1 MGAVVSDA
9 LGQAPTGPR
18 RRAAIVLAV
27 VAVGVAIAL
36 AADAL
41 AGPGDDAVQRV
52 QRAVPDA
59 GTWYCPATAGEGES
73 VTVSAAAVGDEP
85 STITVVRYRDGRPQP
100 DEPIDVA
107 PGDQL
112 EVSLD
117 GEAAMAPVSV
127 RWEGA
132 PAVASWRVEDESAGG
147 ATCVSAPSETWH
159 IGGFDTAGDSTST
172 VHLFNPFTVDAVVRV
187 TFATPEG
194 AVSLLRTD
202 DVVVESGSSEKL
214 DLGEFQPEQPDLGVT
229 VEVLTGRLVAQGEL
243 RMEDSEERALIP
255 ATPEASLEWAVPY
268 ARVDGAS
275 SSWLS
280 VVNPGEREAA
290 VELVV
295 SQPRSDGP
303 IGSEMSV
310 PAGGVR
316 RIDLAEMS
324 EAREFGVAVRSVNGV
339 DVAVS
344 RLTSLGT
351 AQGRR
356 GLAASAASRAAER
369 QALAGGGAG
378 DRQGLLSVYNPGAEE
393 VEVDFRA
400 GGATPADWSGIA
412 VPPNGWTSVALRD
425 AGPER
430 ASIPVVV
437 ESTGPVVAGLR
448 THSSSGGLRLWSDA
462 GTPSTSWTG
471 RETRPRV
478 RRDPTL
484 STTPATTEEPA
495 QDTEAPELSP
505 DELEVPGSED
515 EGEEAEGETEGEEAE
530 GE

>member
-1 MGAVVSDA
+1 MSAA
-9 LGQAPTGPR
+9 LGQASPGPR

-41 AGPGDDAVQRV
+41 AGPGNEDAASRV
-52 QRAVPDA
+52 RSPVPDA
-59 GTWYCPATAGEGES
+59 GTWYCPATADEGES
-73 VTVSAAAVGDEP
+73 ATVSAAAVGDEA
-85 STITVVRYRDGRPQP
+85 STITVVRYRDGRSHP
-100 DEPIDVA
+100 DEPVDVA

-117 GEAAMAPVSV
+117 GDAARSPVSV
-127 RWEGA
+127 RWEGG

-147 ATCVSAPSETWH
+147 ATCVSTPSETWH
-159 IGGFDTAGDSTST
+159 VGGFDTAGDSSST
-172 VHLFNPFTVDAVVRV
+172 LHLFNPFTVDAVVRV

-194 AVSLLRTD
+194 PVSLLRTD
-202 DVVVESGSSEKL
+202 DVVVESGSSQQL

-243 RMEDSEERALIP
+243 TLQDGEERALIP

-316 RIDLAEMS
+316 RIDLAEFS

-351 AQGRR
+351 AHGRR
-356 GLAASAASRAAER
+356 GLAASATTRAAER

-378 DRQGLLSVYNPGAEE
+378 DRQGLISVYNPGAEE
-393 VEVDFRA
+393 VDVDFNA
-400 GGATPADWSGIA
+400 GGATPSDWSGITL
-412 VPPNGWTSVALRD
+412 PPNGWTSVALHD

-430 ASIPVVV
+430 PSIPVVV
-437 ESTGPVVAGLR
+437 EATGPVVAGLR
-448 THSSSGGLRLWSDA
+448 SHSSSGGLRLWSDA
-462 GTPSTSWTG
+462 GAPSAAWTG
-471 RETRPRV
+471 RDTRPRV

-484 STTPATTEEPA
+484 STTPATTGQPAEETEPA
-495 QDTEAPELSP
+495 EIEP
-505 DELEVPGSED
+505 DDLEIPGP
-515 EGEEAEGETEGEEAE
+515 EAEGE
-530 GE
+530 